1 MFKYLLPFCLG
12 ASIGY
17 WLFASDNAPLKLNGP
32 KPVEKTVTVTKV
44 VTNPGLPD
52 RYRVFHDA
60 ERGVTCYYKEDSNG
74 AGGMAIALSCVPDTQ
89 LRPKL

>member
-44 VTNPGLPD
+44 VANPGVPETI
-52 RYRVFHDA
+52 RVFHDDS
-60 ERGVTCYYKEDSNG
+60 RGVTCYEGKQSPL
-74 AGGMAIALSCVPDTQ
+74 LSCVPDIQ

>member
-1 MFKYLLPFCLG
+1 MFKLFITVVISFALG
-12 ASIGY
+12 FFINTA
-17 WLFASDNAPLKLNGP
+17 LQPETV
-32 KPVEKTVTVTKV
+32 KPVEKTVIVTKV

-74 AGGMAIALSCVPDTQ
+74 AGGMGIALSCVPDIQ
-89 LRPKL
+89 LRPNL

>member
-1 MFKYLLPFCLG
+1 MFKDFILVV
-12 ASIGY
+12 ASA
-17 WLFASDNAPLKLNGP
+17 LFSAAFMVVMVFDDRTP

>member
-1 MFKYLLPFCLG
+1 MFKYFIAFVVSFGLGVFINSLLQP
-12 ASIGY
+12 
-17 WLFASDNAPLKLNGP
+17 DTP

-74 AGGMAIALSCVPDTQ
+74 AGGMGIALSCVPDTQ